1 MSDYGTATVKQD
13 LYKARELH
21 LKAARLGC
29 LESLY
34 NYASMCHQGDGGS
47 IDLPSAIKWYSVA
60 DARGQSRAT
69 TNLGSMYE
77 DGTGVPQNNERAAEL
92 FKKAADAGQGNAMY
106 RLASMY
112 LKGRG
117 LKQSY
122 SSARE
127 LFFKSSKLR
136 SVGQQDAI
144 RSLASIDKGC
154 SFCFTP
160 LPLNHT
166 NVNLMF
172 SSNNFSVMSV
182 HLPTAQTVVTR
193 NCKCNAARYCNDV
206 CTCETPSCQCF
217 HNILLFVFIFI
228 SYTYWNF
235 LSILS
240 FLLFCFFCFLVFL
253 FFFGQAKKNTGNTT
267 KKHIGESV
275 GKIQTIKICF
285 VVSVRSK
292 LKKTTILF
300 G

>member
-34 NYASMCHQGDGGS
+34 NYASMCHQGDGGD

-106 RLASMY
+106 RLALMY
-112 LKGRG
+112 LEGRG
-117 LKQSY
+117 VKQSY
-122 SSARE
+122 RSARE
-127 LFFKSSKLR
+127 YFLKSSQVQ
-136 SVGQQDAI
+136 SVGQQKAV

-154 SFCFTP
+154 SFCFI
-160 LPLNHT
+160 PLNQT
-166 NVNLMF
+166 NVKMIYL
-172 SSNNFSVMSV
+172 SNNISVSV
-182 HLPTAQTVVTR
+182 HLPNAQSDITR

-206 CTCETPSCQCF
+206 CTV
-217 HNILLFVFIFI
+217 II
-228 SYTYWNF
+228 F
-235 LSILS
+235 LSMV
-240 FLLFCFFCFLVFL
+240 LL
-253 FFFGQAKKNTGNTT
+253 
-267 KKHIGESV
+267 HRE
-275 GKIQTIKICF
+275 
-285 VVSVRSK
+285 
-292 LKKTTILF
+292 
-300 G
+300 

>member
-1 MSDYGTATVKQD
+1 MYDWGTATVKQD

-21 LKAARLGC
+21 LKAARLGS
-29 LESLY
+29 LGSLY
-34 NYASMCHQGDGGS
+34 NYASMCEQGDGGS
-47 IDLPSAIKWYSVA
+47 IDLPSAIKWYKIA
-60 DARGQSRAT
+60 DIRGQSRAT
-69 TNLGSMYE
+69 TNLGGMYE
-77 DGTGVPQNNERAAEL
+77 SGTGVLQNYERAAEL

-112 LKGRG
+112 LEGRG
-117 LKQSY
+117 VKQSY

-127 LFFKSSKLR
+127 LCLKSSKIQ
-136 SVGQQDAI
+136 SVAQQDAI
-144 RSLASIDKGC
+144 RRLASIDKGC

-166 NVNLMF
+166 NVNMMF
-172 SSNNFSVMSV
+172 SSNFSVVSF